1 MQNLINCLWC
11 LKQLIWLHF
20 HLQTRCKA
28 PSPRTSF
35 PVWTELF
42 CQTRA
47 DPKRAARHRLQR
59 LVTVLS
65 EIVSCWLFD
74 KIMNNN
80 LWLLLN
86 LGDRLL
92 MTAGQAT
99 TDLESWIIS
108 ALSLYFQ
115 TLWGLSYPQHKARC
129 NCFCPESL
137 SIHFFTR
144 TLAYAHS
151 RKAKVYFT
159 LYARD
164 SVQCVE
170 CTFCHQ
176 NNTRVLYE
184 HPCTSTFCN
193 RAQYAQVT
201 HAHWTLLQ

>member
-1 MQNLINCLWC
+1 MQNLINCLRC
-11 LKQLIWLHF
+11 LKQLVWLHF

-28 PSPRTSF
+28 PSLRISF

-65 EIVSCWLFD
+65 EIVSRWLFD

-92 MTAGQAT
+92 MTAGQPT

-115 TLWGLSYPQHKARC
+115 TLWALSYTRQGVAQLFLLVSAWRPKYT
-129 NCFCPESL
+129 
-137 SIHFFTR
+137 FFYT
-144 TLAYAHS
+144 Y
-151 RKAKVYFT
+151 V
-159 LYARD
+159 
-164 SVQCVE
+164 SVC
-170 CTFCHQ
+170 
-176 NNTRVLYE
+176 
-184 HPCTSTFCN
+184 
-193 RAQYAQVT
+193 AQS
-201 HAHWTLLQ
+201 